1 MNGIPGYVWPD
12 VSAAVVATAF
22 GGPEVLSVID
32 RPTPEPGA
40 GEVRVAVR
48 AAGMNPVDWK
58 LFSGAMGADES
69 TLPRPVGAEA
79 AGVVTAVGA
88 GVASV
93 AVGDE
98 VAVYPAS
105 GTYAA
110 EIVVAADSVTLKPD
124 SVSWEAAAGLLLT
137 GGTAVHALEKVHV
150 TAGDTV
156 LIHGAAGGVGLL
168 AVQLAKS
175 RGATVIAT
183 ASEAR
188 HEQLRALGA
197 HPIVYGEG
205 LRERIEQAAPGGI
218 DAALDL
224 VGTDEA
230 VDVTLQ
236 ILPDVTRFVSIA
248 AFGRAD
254 TGVQLIGGGPGA
266 DPGTEIRQGARG
278 PLLAAVANGSLK
290 VTIAATYPLARAAEA
305 TREVMAGHTNGKI
318 ILLP

>member
-1 MNGIPGYVWPD
+1 M
-12 VSAAVVATAF
+12 SAAVVATGF

-58 LFSGAMGADES
+58 MFSGAMGADES
-69 TLPRPVGAEA
+69 TLPLPVGAEA
-79 AGVVTAVGA
+79 AGVVTAVGD
-88 GVASV
+88 GVASI

-98 VAVYPAS
+98 VVAYRAPGA
-105 GTYAA
+105 YAA
-110 EIVVAADSVTLKPD
+110 EIVVAAEAVTPKPAG
-124 SVSWEAAAGLLLT
+124 VSWEAAAGLLLT

-150 TAGDTV
+150 SAGDTV

-168 AVQLAKS
+168 AVQLAIG

-188 HEQLRALGA
+188 HEQLRQLGA
-197 HPIVYGEG
+197 HPIVYGAG
-205 LRERIEQAAPGGI
+205 LRDRIEQAAPGGI

-236 ILPDVTRFVSIA
+236 VLADISRFVSIA

-266 DPGTEIRQGARG
+266 DPGTEIRRRARG
-278 PLLAAVANGSLK
+278 PLLTAVADGSLK
-290 VTIAATYPLARAAEA
+290 VTIAATYPLARAADA
-305 TREVMAGHTNGKI
+305 MRELMGGHTNGKI